1 MRAEDLIEER
11 IRLELELADATCVA
25 DVMLAHGIAYD
36 ELSRVMLVG
45 AFFAEHG
52 GLRREGETEVE
63 TAGRLWFDGFVI
75 GLRMGRR
82 EAAARPPGTV

>member
-11 IRLELELADATCVA
+11 IRLDLELADATCVA

-36 ELSRVMLVG
+36 EMGRVMLLG

-52 GLRREGETEVE
+52 GLKREGETELE
-63 TAGRLWFDGFVI
+63 TASRLWFDGFVI

-82 EAAARPPGTV
+82 EVSAPPPDTV